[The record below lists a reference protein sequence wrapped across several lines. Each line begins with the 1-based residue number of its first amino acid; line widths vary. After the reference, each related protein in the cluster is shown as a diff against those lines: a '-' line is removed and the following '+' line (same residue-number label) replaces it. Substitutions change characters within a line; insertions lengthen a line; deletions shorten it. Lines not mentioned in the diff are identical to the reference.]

1 MSPSRTTVLLAIPS
15 ILGIATAIPALLA
28 PRDKV
33 GSYTDGNGGYHIVY
47 PTGYPTCGNDKSMS
61 SFSTTITVNTQPDCD
76 NVIDTIC
83 RAVDLQSSP
92 NYSSYHQNIGHA
104 NGTCEG
110 HIILPHINTNVIYA
124 DCVNRFQSI
133 TETCILMGGPKNY
146 AAVDKQYGLR
156 NLDFFGAA
164 RTDYP
169 QGGVATWKANSD
181 TESGYLMGPPNVFG
195 TDFMAVDAETILGGS

>member
-1 MSPSRTTVLLAIPS
+1 MSPSITTILLAIPS
-15 ILGIATAIPALLA
+15 ILGVATAIPALLA

-33 GSYTDGNGGYHIVY
+33 STYTDGNGGTHVVF
-47 PTGYPTCGNDKSMS
+47 PSGYPTCGNDKSMN

-83 RAVDLQSSP
+83 RAAEQQSSP
-92 NYSSYHQNIGHA
+92 SVYNHQNIGHTS
-104 NGTCEG
+104 GTCEG
-110 HIILPHINTNVIYA
+110 HIILPHTDSNVTYA
-124 DCVNRFQSI
+124 DCVDRFQSI

-156 NLDFFGAA
+156 NLQFFGAA

-195 TDFMAVDAETILGGS
+195 TDFMAVDAQTILGGS